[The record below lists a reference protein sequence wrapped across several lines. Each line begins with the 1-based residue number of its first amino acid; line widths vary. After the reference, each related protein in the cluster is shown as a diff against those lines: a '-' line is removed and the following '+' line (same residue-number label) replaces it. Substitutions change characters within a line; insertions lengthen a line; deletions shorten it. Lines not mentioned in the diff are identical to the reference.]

1 MGKSISRFQRVPYS
15 VTSFFEDPMSFSCD
29 NLFILEQSFY
39 ESQMI
44 EVKSISDSLIFSISV
59 LIYLICVSCQDGQNS
74 SHEISIDQP
83 NIIIIYADDLGYGD
97 VSAYG
102 HGTLN
107 TPNFDRIAKEG
118 ILFKRG
124 YASSATCT
132 PSRYALLTG
141 QYPWKNKRAR
151 ILPGNAPLII
161 DTTMQTLPKIMQ
173 SVGYKTAV
181 IGKWHL
187 GLGHRE
193 LDWNGKIAPGPNQ
206 VGFDY
211 SYILASTND
220 RAPTVYVEND
230 RVVGLESGDL
240 LEVNYKKNFSGE
252 PTGKE
257 NPEKLKVF
265 PSHGHD
271 MSIHNGIS
279 RIGFQRGGVTARYI
293 DEDMSDTILS
303 RSLKFIEKHQQVPF
317 FLFYS
322 LHQPHVPR
330 VPHPRFIGQSGMGP
344 RGDVI
349 LEADWAVGQ
358 VLDKI
363 DQLGLAENTLILF
376 SSDNGPVL
384 NDGYQDQAV
393 EKIGNHTPSGGLR
406 GGKYS
411 LYEAG
416 TRVPLMIQWKGT
428 IKPMVSK
435 ALVSQIDFSASFAKL
450 LKVPVNQMDSQ
461 DLLDAFMGKTEKG
474 RDSIVLEAIGRKSY
488 LKRDWILIPPHSGSP
503 LIATVNIETG
513 ASDNYQLYRLSD
525 DRAQEN
531 NLAEKF
537 PQRVLQMEN
546 ELNNLLKN

>member
-1 MGKSISRFQRVPYS
+1 ML
-15 VTSFFEDPMSFSCD
+15 FS
-29 NLFILEQSFY
+29 
-39 ESQMI
+39 M
-44 EVKSISDSLIFSISV
+44 SV
-59 LIYLICVSCQDGQNS
+59 LIYMICVSCQDGQRS

-97 VSAYG
+97 VSAYEQ
-102 HGTLN
+102 GTLN

-173 SVGYKTAV
+173 SAGYKTAV

-193 LDWNGKIAPGPNQ
+193 LDWNGKIDPGPNQ

-220 RAPTVYVEND
+220 RTPTVYVENH
-230 RVVGLESGDL
+230 RVVGLNAEDP
-240 LEVNYKKNFSGE
+240 LEVHYKKNFPGE

-279 RIGFQRGGVTARYI
+279 RIGFQTGGVDARYI

-303 RSLKFIEKHQQVPF
+303 RSLEFIEKHQQVPF

-330 VPHPRFIGQSGMGP
+330 VPHPRFVGQSGMGP

-393 EKIGNHTPSGGLR
+393 EKIGNHTPHGGLR

-416 TRVPLMIQWKGT
+416 TRVPLMIRWTGK
-428 IKPMVSK
+428 INPMISE

-450 LKVPVNQMDSQ
+450 LGVPIGQMDSQ
-461 DLLDAFMGKTEKG
+461 ELLDAFLGKTERG
-474 RDSIVLEAIGRKSY
+474 RDSLVLEAIGRKSY
-488 LKRDWILIPPHSGSP
+488 LKRDWVLIPPHSGNPIIS
-503 LIATVNIETG
+503 TVGIESG
-513 ASDNYQLYRLSD
+513 ASNEYQLYRLID
-525 DRAQEN
+525 DRSQQN
-531 NLAEKF
+531 NLAEEF
-537 PQRVLQMEN
+537 PQKVMQMEK
-546 ELNNLLKN
+546 ELNHLLENDD